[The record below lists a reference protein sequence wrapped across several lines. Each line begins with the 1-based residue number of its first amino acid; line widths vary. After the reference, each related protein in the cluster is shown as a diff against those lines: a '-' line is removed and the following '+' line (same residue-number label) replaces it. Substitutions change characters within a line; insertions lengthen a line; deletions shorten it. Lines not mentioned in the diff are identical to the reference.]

1 MKSNNYLPI
10 SIEFFT
16 SLKVSVKSYN
26 KYPNNTSKI
35 KKIVV
40 FFEDIIFLFIIY
52 TIIKPKAKKFGC
64 RITTYSKNFI
74 SYIIKYSNRQTT
86 FIIHNESLKN
96 VFISILGIL
105 IFCIKLMSTE
115 VLYTIHYTNQNRA
128 YKTHPIG

>member
-26 KYPNNTSKI
+26 KYSNNTSKT
-35 KKIVV
+35 KKI
-40 FFEDIIFLFIIY
+40 
-52 TIIKPKAKKFGC
+52 GS
-64 RITTYSKNFI
+64 RITTYPKNFI

-86 FIIHNESLKN
+86 FIMHNESLKN

-115 VLYTIHYTNQNRA
+115 VLYTIHYSNQNRA
-128 YKTHPIG
+128 DKTHPIG